1 MLTRI
6 NKRLRQQE
14 GFTLMELMIVVVILG
29 ILVAIAI
36 PVYNGVQE
44 RARKAVGEANATMLN
59 RGVRTLEA
67 LGYTTEEGLLLFAAD
82 ETYDH
87 DTTDHFNA
95 LMAYLSLEDE
105 ELDYVLWEPATK
117 TKRGYYKADIT
128 ATNFE
133 IPDSGGP
140 DD

>member
-59 RGVRTLEA
+59 RGMDPR
-67 LGYTTEEGLLLFAAD
+67 
-82 ETYDH
+82 
-87 DTTDHFNA
+87 
-95 LMAYLSLEDE
+95 
-105 ELDYVLWEPATK
+105 
-117 TKRGYYKADIT
+117 
-128 ATNFE
+128 
-133 IPDSGGP
+133 
-140 DD
+140 